1 MKFKNFLV
9 IGAAVLVIAAA
20 PGAEAAKKKS
30 KPPEPFTDAM
40 LQDQARVDAG
50 KVIWQE
56 QCQHCHGSKAY
67 PGKAPKLRP
76 PKYKPGFVYRRATD
90 GFRKMPSFAEVYSD
104 VERMDVEIYIRS
116 DQFSP

>member
-1 MKFKNFLV
+1 MKFKYILGL
-9 IGAAVLVIAAA
+9 GATALMLAAA
-20 PGAEAAKKKS
+20 PSAEAAKKKS
-30 KPPEPFTDAM
+30 KPPEPFTEEM
-40 LQDQARVDAG
+40 LLDQARIDAG

-76 PKYKPGFVYRRATD
+76 AKYKPGFVYRRSTD
-90 GFRKMPSFAEVYSD
+90 GFRKMPAFDEVYSD